1 MKNKTSKTY
10 NLQANKNNQ
19 MQKRKRKKEI
29 EFSMSTTLHDA
40 QLSCS
45 LSPFAFHP

>member
-1 MKNKTSKTY
+1 MKNKTSKAY

-19 MQKRKRKKEI
+19 MQKRIAEI
-29 EFSMSTTLHDA
+29 ELSTSTTLRDA

-45 LSPFAFHP
+45 LSPSAFHP